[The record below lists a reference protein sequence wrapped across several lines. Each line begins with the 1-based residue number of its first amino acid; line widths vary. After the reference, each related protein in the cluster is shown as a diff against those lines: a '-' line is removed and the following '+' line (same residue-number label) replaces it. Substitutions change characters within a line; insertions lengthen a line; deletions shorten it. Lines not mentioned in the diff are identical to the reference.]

1 MQKKKKMDKEK
12 WHEIF
17 MADCDEEP
25 FGSENNE
32 VFSGNSEIIIDTS
45 VYPNKL
51 AEEKWNDR

>member
-1 MQKKKKMDKEK
+1 MDDKEK

-17 MADCDEEP
+17 MADCDEEQ
-25 FGSENNE
+25 FYSENNE

-51 AEEKWNDR
+51 AEEKEQ

>member
-1 MQKKKKMDKEK
+1 MTEREK

-25 FGSENNE
+25 FDSEKNV
-32 VFSGNSEIIIDTS
+32 VFSGNNEIIIDTS

-51 AEEKWNDR
+51 AEEKEQ